1 MNLSDNNTQQTS
13 DSNGGNNNLQVS
25 SPSNSTS
32 KVKVYVRCRPPSLS
46 EARSKCALKL
56 ATDKI
61 TIGDKL
67 YYFDETFDD
76 ETNQESIYHT
86 CAEELINGCFE
97 GYNATIFA
105 YGQTG

>member
-1 MNLSDNNTQQTS
+1 MSANENNAQQHAS
-13 DSNGGNNNLQVS
+13 VVSGGNPPLP
-25 SPSNSTS
+25 SPSNSSS

-46 EARSKCALKL
+46 EARSKPVVKL
-56 ATDKI
+56 STDKI

-67 YYFDETFDD
+67 FYFDETFDD
-76 ETNQESIYHT
+76 ETSQESVYHT
-86 CAEELINGCFE
+86 CAEELINRCFE